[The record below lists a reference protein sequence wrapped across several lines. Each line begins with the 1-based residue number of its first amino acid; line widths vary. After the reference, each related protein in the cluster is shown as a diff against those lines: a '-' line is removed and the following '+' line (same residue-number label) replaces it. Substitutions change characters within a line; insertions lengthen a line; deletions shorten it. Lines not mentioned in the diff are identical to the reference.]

1 MTLSAAAQNEHCE
14 VWELQSPE
22 DCVVVRARD
31 LKPPRKVSPA
41 EFEGICEAFGIPPS
55 NRTLL
60 RQQLDELVE
69 VFRRA
74 MKREKLAPDRVAD
87 ADKIKKA
94 LNRIRSA
101 RRLAERI
108 GPVGVRE
115 FRHATHKIS
124 PMVNSDWLRTK
135 FQDDPST
142 PEDLIRAPGRQFRLA
157 DRDAEQRWNFVYGR
171 TADTMTA
178 ILGDIEDSL
187 EAVSRALALLPGA
200 RGGRQRLTF
209 RRGVLVNLAEFWS
222 LQGRKVRTTQNSA
235 FVGFCDAV
243 CDAIGWPLEGLS
255 SAIPDAVRFWRNVP
269 RKKAG

>member
-1 MTLSAAAQNEHCE
+1 
-14 VWELQSPE
+14 
-22 DCVVVRARD
+22 
-31 LKPPRKVSPA
+31 LKPPRKISPA
-41 EFEGICEAFGIPPS
+41 DFEGICEAFGIPPS

-74 MKREKLAPDRVAD
+74 MKGEKLAPDRVAD

-124 PMVNSDWLRTK
+124 PLVNSDWLRTK
-135 FQDDPST
+135 FPNDANALEDP
-142 PEDLIRAPGRQFRLA
+142 EVWAPGGQFRHPALLQDLPMRLA
-157 DRDAEQRWNFVYGR
+157 VRDAEQRWNFVYGR
-171 TADTMTA
+171 TAGTMTA
-178 ILGDIEDSL
+178 ILGDIEESL
-187 EAVSRALALLPGA
+187 EAVSRAVALLPGA
-200 RGGRQRLTF
+200 RGGRRRLTF
-209 RRGVLVNLAEFWS
+209 RRDLLVNLAEFWS

-243 CDAIGWPLEGLS
+243 CDAIGWPLEGLP
-255 SAIPDAVRFWRNVP
+255 SAIQRAVRLWRNLP
-269 RKKAG
+269 GKKAR

>member
-1 MTLSAAAQNEHCE
+1 
-14 VWELQSPE
+14 
-22 DCVVVRARD
+22 VVVRARD
-31 LKPPRKVSPA
+31 LKSPRKISPA
-41 EFEGICEAFGIPPS
+41 DFEEICEAFGIS

-69 VFRRA
+69 VFRHA
-74 MKREKLAPDRVAD
+74 MEAEKLAPDRIAD
-87 ADKIKKA
+87 TDKVRKA
-94 LNRIRSA
+94 LKYVRSA

-115 FRHATHKIS
+115 FRHATPKIS

-135 FQDDPST
+135 FPDDPNT
-142 PEDLIRAPGRQFRLA
+142 PEDLDIWTPGRQFRHP

-171 TADTMTA
+171 TAGTMTA
-178 ILGDIEDSL
+178 ILRDIEDSL

-209 RRGVLVNLAEFWS
+209 RRDLLVNLAEFWS
-222 LQGRKVRTTQNSA
+222 LQGCTVRTTENST

-255 SAIPDAVRFWRNVP
+255 SAIPAAVSVWRNL
-269 RKKAG
+269 RGKKAG

>member
-1 MTLSAAAQNEHCE
+1 
-14 VWELQSPE
+14 
-22 DCVVVRARD
+22 
-31 LKPPRKVSPA
+31 LKPPRKISPA
-41 EFEGICEAFGIPPS
+41 DFEGICDGFGIQQS

-74 MKREKLAPDRVAD
+74 MEAGKLAPDRIAD
-87 ADKIKKA
+87 TDKVRKA
-94 LNRIRSA
+94 LKHVRSA

-108 GPVGVRE
+108 GPVGVHA
-115 FRHATHKIS
+115 FRRATHKIS

-135 FQDDPST
+135 FPNDPNT
-142 PEDLIRAPGRQFRLA
+142 PEDLEIWPPGRQFRHPALWQDLLTRLA

-171 TADTMTA
+171 TAGTMAA

-209 RRGVLVNLAEFWS
+209 RRDLLVNLAEFWS
-222 LQGRKVRTTQNSA
+222 LQGGKVLTTQSSD
-235 FVGFCDAV
+235 FGSFCDAV
-243 CDAIGWPLEGLS
+243 CEAIGWPVEGLS
-255 SAIPDAVRFWRNVP
+255 SAIPDAVRLWRNLP
-269 RKKAG
+269 GKKAG